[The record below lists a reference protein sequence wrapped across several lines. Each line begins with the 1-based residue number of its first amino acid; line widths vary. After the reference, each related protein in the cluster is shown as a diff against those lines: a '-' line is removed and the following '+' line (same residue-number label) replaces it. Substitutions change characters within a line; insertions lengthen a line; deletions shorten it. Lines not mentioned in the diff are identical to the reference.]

1 VKGLQRSAAV
11 AVLVLLVLMLPAAAA
26 RAELVDRVV
35 ASVNNDVISLNDL
48 RQAVAFN
55 LALGGKGSGRK
66 LAVEV
71 LDGLIN
77 RSLLRQEAA
86 RLRFVEVTDQ
96 EVAAEVARLRERLGS
111 EQAYRE
117 FLARTG
123 MTEVQLGRLL
133 GERLLVERFVERK
146 IGLYARVSRDDAE
159 AYFREHAGEFA
170 GKRFPEVQ
178 KQISAFLAGQM
189 VGQQLDLYL
198 ADLRGR
204 ADIRINPLREQDGF

>member
-1 VKGLQRSAAV
+1 MKGLQRSAAV

-111 EQAYRE
+111 EQAYRG

-123 MTEVQLGRLL
+123 MTEDQLGRLL

-159 AYFREHAGEFA
+159 AYFRDHAEEFK

-178 KQISAFLAGQM
+178 KQISSLLAGQM
-189 VGQQLDLYL
+189 VSQQLDLYL

-204 ADIRINPLREQDGF
+204 ADIRINPLSDRDGF